1 MSNFEIKVDQ
11 RKLQQLIATEPERVD
26 KWLRG
31 VAQQIV
37 GDIKLS
43 FGTSPDG
50 REYERGTVTHIASQP
65 NYPPN
70 VDTGTLRAS
79 IDSRP
84 VASRKLTY
92 EIHDGV
98 EYGYHLEMGTERMEA
113 RPFVAPVFN
122 DWQRKIM
129 DDAKRNL
136 DID

>member
-50 REYERGTVTHIASQP
+50 RAYK
-65 NYPPN
+65 
-70 VDTGTLRAS
+70 RATS
-79 IDSRP
+79 
-84 VASRKLTY
+84 VAK
-92 EIHDGV
+92 
-98 EYGYHLEMGTERMEA
+98 
-113 RPFVAPVFN
+113 
-122 DWQRKIM
+122 
-129 DDAKRNL
+129 
-136 DID
+136 

>member
-50 REYERGTVTHIASQP
+50 RAYERGTVTHIASQP
-65 NYPPN
+65 GYPPN

>member
-1 MSNFEIKVDQ
+1 MSNFEIKIDQ

-50 REYERGTVTHIASQP
+50 RAYERGTVTHIASQP

>member
-1 MSNFEIKVDQ
+1 MSNFEIKIDQ

-50 REYERGTVTHIASQP
+50 REYKRGTVTHIASQP